1 LLILVLLTSVSKSDE
16 GFVEEEGEPV
26 SKVLNDIDPK
36 LFPILLPFNGCKP
49 NGHPS
54 F

>member
-1 LLILVLLTSVSKSDE
+1 VSKSDE
-16 GFVEEEGEPV
+16 EFVEEEGEPV